1 MSDGQQPNRSAPMA
15 PLERQSEAACFAL
28 PHRDESPAGE
38 IDPQLGGAAG
48 ATLGGECPFTRSTD
62 KPMETTLS
70 EVALVVVLMLVVIL
84 SSKV

>member
-1 MSDGQQPNRSAPMA
+1 
-15 PLERQSEAACFAL
+15 
-28 PHRDESPAGE
+28 
-38 IDPQLGGAAG
+38 
-48 ATLGGECPFTRSTD
+48 LGGECPFTRSTD